1 MYRAPRPLLP
11 YAGEHL
17 QRSWD
22 KAYQDHRRKVQN
34 AQPLVDTRAPPT
46 FCHLQLKVKRLKLE
60 EERLS
65 TIDRNNRLLLERV
78 AHILKTRGQPGSR
91 YDSTDT
97 RKNLCSVLESTPGK
111 EHQKKTKSSQRV
123 SQRLSRGVV
132 HTGSM
137 EAGQGSRW
145 TPLETQQEQKLKLRK
160 STFKRGS

>member
-65 TIDRNNRLLLERV
+65 TIDRDNRLLLERV

-97 RKNLCSVLESTPGK
+97 
-111 EHQKKTKSSQRV
+111 
-123 SQRLSRGVV
+123 SRN
-132 HTGSM
+132 
-137 EAGQGSRW
+137 RN
-145 TPLETQQEQKLKLRK
+145 
-160 STFKRGS
+160 